1 VPIAVQSVQRPISE
15 RACSGAV
22 PPPFAERDRAPIPR
36 DKQIHPAL
44 KTKAQAYV
52 VSYNNIMQKQR
63 SSPEAARRN
72 YESLNANLREYSQNS
87 AIDYSDHLL
96 EDFNTRMASPDSP
109 RDSIP
114 LMDMDTANGYDDSIA
129 SKYLSGELTSQQAG
143 QQHGRV
149 TEARV
154 KMTRAQH
161 NDINARLDDG
171 RIDQAAADRLIQGLA
186 KSVKGGFV
194 RLSSL
199 LAATNQRIVLND
211 VNSMLRL
218 QQPQGMPRQMRPPFG
233 TEFRRH
239 PQIAPPSRPARRYH

>member
-1 VPIAVQSVQRPISE
+1 VSIAVQSVQRPISE
-15 RACSGAV
+15 RACPDAV
-22 PPPFAERDRAPIPR
+22 PPFAKKDRAPSPR

-52 VSYNNIMQKQR
+52 VSYNNIKQKRR

-72 YESLNANLREYSQNS
+72 YESLNTNLREYSQNS

-109 RDSIP
+109 QDSIP

-129 SKYLSGELTSQQAG
+129 SKYLSGQLTSQQAG
-143 QQHGRV
+143 QQHSWV
-149 TEARV
+149 TEVRV
-154 KMTRAQH
+154 KMTRVHH
-161 NDINARLDDG
+161 NDINARLDNG
-171 RIDQAAADRLIQGLA
+171 RIDQAAADGLIQDLA

-199 LAATNQRIVLND
+199 LGATNQRIVLNEI
-211 VNSMLRL
+211 NSMLQL
-218 QQPQGMPRQMRPPFG
+218 QQPQGMPRQARPPFG
-233 TEFRRH
+233 TAFRPH
-239 PQIAPPSRPARRYH
+239 PQFAPLSRPGRH